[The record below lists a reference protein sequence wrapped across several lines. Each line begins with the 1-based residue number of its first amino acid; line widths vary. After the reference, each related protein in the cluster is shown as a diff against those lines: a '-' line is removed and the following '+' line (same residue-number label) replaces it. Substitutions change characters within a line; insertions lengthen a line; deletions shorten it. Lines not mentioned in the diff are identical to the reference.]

1 MDYSTYV
8 IIGINILTFLYVLSL
23 CKSIDLTDD
32 SVNLLRMQIRIY
44 ENRIKQL
51 TKEKENGC

>member
-32 SVNLLRMQIRIY
+32 SVNLLRRHIRIY

-51 TKEKENGC
+51 TKEK